1 MTVAPFWSPLTV
13 GITIVVLILDAGIG
27 FLAHK
32 LVRKYAQGFWL
43 WLPLALLFLILIIPL
58 FAGILWIG
66 EFFWW

>member
-1 MTVAPFWSPLTV
+1 MTVAPFWSPMTV
-13 GITIVVLILDAGIG
+13 GITVVVFILDSGIC

-32 LVRKYAQGFWL
+32 LMSKYSQGFWL
-43 WLPLALLFLILIIPL
+43 WLQTTLLFLVLIIPL